1 MRIKTVTAKL
11 ATMRKPQ
18 NFVIYPFK
26 PESNGTITVQSE
38 KAIGRFDPVTGQG
51 VLNSKGQSYK
61 YFVHLMPQMGAV
73 PYTFPREF
81 VDECVASQPQSGD
94 SIGPN
99 GTVRIA

>member
-18 NFVIYPFK
+18 EFVVYPFT
-26 PESNGTITVQSE
+26 PESTGSITVQSD
-38 KAIGRFDPVTGQG
+38 KAIGQFDPITGQG
-51 VLNSKGQSYK
+51 MLNSKGSSSK
-61 YFVHLMPQMGAV
+61 YFVHLMPQLGAV

-81 VDECVASQPQSGD
+81 VDECIASQPQSGD